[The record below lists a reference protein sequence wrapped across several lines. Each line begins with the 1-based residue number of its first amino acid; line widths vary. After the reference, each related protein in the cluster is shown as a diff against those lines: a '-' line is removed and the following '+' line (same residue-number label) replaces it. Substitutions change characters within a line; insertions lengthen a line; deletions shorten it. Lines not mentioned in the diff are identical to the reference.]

1 MTIIANQFNWIFN
14 KHYSNSSADV
24 IVNDSVAFKLCDSAR
39 LSIITEIMYRK
50 DVDEGNLPGTFESD
64 LDEFGYTISGML
76 EWTTAKIQ
84 TLIDDFV
91 DIDADNPRCEEG
103 LRNKLAMVTDLKSD
117 MSIYMKLKILVEKE
131 QLYRNQL
138 KKETQTILSSKADKC
153 DASPYYD

>member
-1 MTIIANQFNWIFN
+1 MTIVADQFNWIFN
-14 KHYSNSSADV
+14 KHYSKSSADV

-50 DVDEGNLPGTFESD
+50 DVDEGNLPGTFEDD

-138 KKETQTILSSKADKC
+138 KKKTQTILSSKADKC